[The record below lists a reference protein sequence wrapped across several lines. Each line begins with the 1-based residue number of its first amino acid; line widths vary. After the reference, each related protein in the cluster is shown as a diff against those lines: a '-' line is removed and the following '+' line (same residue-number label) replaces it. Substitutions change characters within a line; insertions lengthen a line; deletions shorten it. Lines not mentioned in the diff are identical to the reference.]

1 MQVHVSKDPNELSY
15 EVAEWMTT
23 LIETTLHQQDRF
35 CLLLSGG
42 STPKKL
48 YKLLAESSFI
58 KRIDWTRLHIFFGDE
73 RIVPFSDERN
83 NGKMAHDALISKVP
97 IPKTQVHYIDTS
109 VSPQLAAEDYS
120 TLLRQYFNDSSHTF
134 DLALLGM
141 GDDGHTLSIFPGSES
156 LNEAENGVVVV
167 NVSSQAIACR
177 ISLLPHVVNRSTC
190 IAFLVTGPTKAPI
203 LKKILHNK
211 AAAHSYPAQLIHP
224 SNGRLHWFVDQ
235 AAVGA

>member
-1 MQVHVSKDPNELSY
+1 MQVHVSKDPIELSY
-15 EVAEWMTT
+15 EVAEWMTA

-73 RIVPFSDERN
+73 RIVAFSDERN

-120 TLLRQYFNDSSHTF
+120 TLLRQYFNDARHTF

-141 GDDGHTLSIFPGSES
+141 GDDGHTLSIFPGCELLNQTENWVVAVDVPSKSPYRVS
-156 LNEAENGVVVV
+156 LV
-167 NVSSQAIACR
+167 
-177 ISLLPHVVNRSTC
+177 PHFVNRSTC
-190 IAFLVTGPTKAPI
+190 IAFLVTGATKAPI
-203 LKKILHNK
+203 LNKILHNRTTQ
-211 AAAHSYPAQLIHP
+211 HSYPAQLIHP
-224 SNGRLHWFVDQ
+224 ECGELHWFVDQ